1 MVLKDRRGFT
11 GVADTMFFI
20 AFIGIAAS
28 ALSGCMSQDEPAG
41 PGDPSEFAD
50 TVFTGR
56 VRGTDF
62 GYIDG
67 PRVEE
72 VAAYTAASL
81 ILEDG
86 TAEKYLEELAGKM
99 YGDPG
104 RYRLTVSCRDAESS
118 VGGLAEKPSA
128 SYSHAYGTPYGDLEV
143 LLELA

>member
-11 GVADTMFFI
+11 GVADAMFFI

-28 ALSGCMSQDEPAG
+28 ALCGYMTQDSPAD

-56 VRGTDF
+56 VRGTEF
-62 GYIDG
+62 GYDDV

-72 VAAYTAASL
+72 VAAYAAASVL
-81 ILEDG
+81 LGDG
-86 TAEKYLEELAGKM
+86 AAEKYIEGLADSM

-104 RYRLTVSCRDAESS
+104 RYRLTMSCGSAASS
-118 VGGLAEKPSA
+118 AGGLAGEPSA
-128 SYSHAYGTPYGDLEV
+128 SYRHAYGTPYGDLEV